1 MALGWVTEQ
10 TDWGAY
16 KEDLETHTDFR
27 KMDGTLRQVLAG
39 TRGQREAL
47 EQYLEAQYQAGRLV
61 YGLDVSGSAMITC
74 LVFQY
79 EKEHVHFVDGADGG
93 YANAARDLKERED

>member
-1 MALGWVTEQ
+1 
-10 TDWGAY
+10 
-16 KEDLETHTDFR
+16 
-27 KMDGTLRQVLAG
+27 
-39 TRGQREAL
+39 
-47 EQYLEAQYQAGRLV
+47 
-61 YGLDVSGSAMITC
+61 MITC